1 MCVHVPAGF
10 STRTRAQEPAITRFE
25 SFVLDA
31 PEAVPGEDALRA
43 DAAHAHADADAPARA
58 VACDSPHETSMG
70 AWAAGRG
77 AAGPGTGA
85 LRLYVLRPE
94 TGRTHQLRVAMKANG
109 VPIAGDALYAN
120 SADAAV
126 HDRAYLHAAALR
138 VHMGGERVSIVCPPD
153 NGLLFASESF
163 QRQFQAL
170 VAAQCQPMRDVWFP
184 DNAVLR
190 SALQQQPPA
199 ELADLWEQCGSLA
212 HGMGAVDGGGT
223 DEEDLSTLP
232 GA

>member
-1 MCVHVPAGF
+1 M
-10 STRTRAQEPAITRFE
+10 
-25 SFVLDA
+25 
-31 PEAVPGEDALRA
+31 
-43 DAAHAHADADAPARA
+43 
-58 VACDSPHETSMG
+58 
-70 AWAAGRG
+70 
-77 AAGPGTGA
+77 
-85 LRLYVLRPE
+85 RLYVLRPE

-138 VHMGGERVSIVCPPD
+138 VHMGGERISIVCPPD
-153 NGLLFASESF
+153 NGLLFASEPF
-163 QRQFQAL
+163 QLSFQAL
-170 VAAQCQPMRDVWFP
+170 VAAQCRPTSDVWFP

-190 SALQQQPPA
+190 SALHEQPA
-199 ELADLWEQCGSLA
+199 ELADLWEHCGSMA
-212 HGMGAVDGGGT
+212 HGTYGVNVVDGGGGGGGGT